1 MPNLKFSQFSAQTD
15 PANVQFLVGYNGT
28 TNVRI
33 APGDLGGGG
42 ASSLNGLSDVLI
54 DGTSAYFIN
63 IPAGLSGNPSNQLVI
78 GNSAGNS

>member
-42 ASSLNGLSDVLI
+42 AYPFLI
-54 DGTSAYFIN
+54 DSQSLYSGFVPT
-63 IPAGLSGNPSNQLVI
+63 GLSGNPQNNTTLGI
-78 GNSAGNS
+78 SAGLGLTTG

>member
-28 TNVRI
+28 ANVRI

-42 ASSLNGLSDVLI
+42 ASSLNG
-54 DGTSAYFIN
+54 
-63 IPAGLSGNPSNQLVI
+63 
-78 GNSAGNS
+78 